1 MTQLDSLTTNDMLAL
16 LNWYKSVGV
25 DMCVSDSSVDQ
36 FSLTKVKTK
45 PASAMPQTLPGISG
59 GKQSPLQAPLID
71 VKAFLEKKNE
81 GPKTPLT
88 AQAPIEGAKGDPEQA
103 KNLALSASNFEDLR
117 AKLNNLEGCALRMR
131 ATQLVFGDGN
141 PEADIMF
148 IGKAPGRDED
158 IQGRTFAGR
167 SGDLLDNMLKAIG
180 LTRSALYLANIVPWR
195 PPGDRNPAPH
205 EIAMCLPFLKRQIEF
220 VAPKIVVCLGEVA
233 TRTLLGEDTNLI
245 NSRGKWHKTKIGGHD
260 LRILTSLH
268 PDFLLKQP
276 AQKRQVWL
284 DLQMIKREIE
294 AS

>member
-1 MTQLDSLTTNDMLAL
+1 MMQLDSLTSNEMLAL

-25 DMCVSDSSVDQ
+25 DMCVSDLSVDQ
-36 FSLTKVKTK
+36 FSLSEVKDA
-45 PASAMPQTLPGISG
+45 PASVLPQSLPGKSG
-59 GKQSPLQAPLID
+59 GKQSPLID
-71 VKAFLEKKNE
+71 VKAFLEKKDD

-88 AQAPIEGAKGDPEQA
+88 AQSPIEGAKGDPEQA
-103 KNLALSASNFEDLR
+103 QSLALSANNLEDLR
-117 AKLNNLEGCALRMR
+117 SKLINLDGCALRMR

-141 PEADIMF
+141 PDADIMF
-148 IGKAPGRDED
+148 VGKAPGRDED
-158 IQGRTFAGR
+158 IQGHTFAGR

-180 LTRSALYLANIVPWR
+180 LSRSTLYLANIVPWR

-220 VAPKIVVCLGEVA
+220 VAPKILVCLGEVA

-245 NSRGKWHKTKIGGHD
+245 NTRGKWHETKIGTHD
-260 LRILTSLH
+260 LQVLTSLH